1 MGYVSGVPL
10 LGAVAISA
18 KKMYPGPDDRTEYK
32 KRYIHLGSYTYPS
45 VREYISRFLRL
56 SSPSPARVSSLD
68 LAVLVLLCSG
78 AGALFHFLP
87 PSLPPSMAP
96 SPLAFPPQLTNPFDP
111 IAGVRSV
118 TRRSETRRCRRCQW
132 STRLQKTELAHTIC
146 VTSQTVYAS
155 AYTYEDME
163 ALLSDLQ
170 SKMEKEPF
178 KMLIINSVTTLF
190 NTELCNGC
198 AFDGCQI
205 KTLEMM
211 YCLRMIANK
220 FHIGVYVTNHEE
232 MGLTDAK
239 IKRSLKQGLYFME
252 VKDLRKLNNAVQVTT
267 GNSSLG
273 DMHQGGDMHEDVFL
287 GLQDFRTKIRVSY
300 PNSWFYLDA
309 SSDDKIKQLSQ
320 MIEKRISLSR
330 ESFYLTYLGRKL
342 EPESTLRELG
352 LVVSLITFELHVR
365 LRGGCPDKG
374 NQSLREFI
382 ASNSVCWITM
392 SHGKNLYSN
401 RLVREVLVRYPGQ
414 KGMRQVVK
422 LVMQPL
428 AILSQ
433 HAVKDLDET
442 SVCEDYKKISKL
454 FLDMLELNK
463 GHPLYLSHLCSKM
476 KSANV
481 TSAKSNTF
489 QLFLRVHPSLMTY
502 STRSSL
508 LWEMKREIDGLLPPN
523 AKNIQSAIDQI
534 LMNRDW
540 TLIAKQEAAFSPTY
554 NRSYKKSSSECFKFI
569 RNWLTHGIENFNTSD
584 PRRFT
589 TEDMDYLLEIV
600 FKDFLADIVWTL
612 LQNNIGN
619 LNRWSSID
627 GENHTLNARC
637 GFETNGSRVAL
648 PQGRLRR
655 R

>member
-1 MGYVSGVPL
+1 
-10 LGAVAISA
+10 
-18 KKMYPGPDDRTEYK
+18 
-32 KRYIHLGSYTYPS
+32 
-45 VREYISRFLRL
+45 
-56 SSPSPARVSSLD
+56 
-68 LAVLVLLCSG
+68 
-78 AGALFHFLP
+78 
-87 PSLPPSMAP
+87 MAP

-118 TRRSETRRCRRCQW
+118 TRRSETRRCRRCLW

-239 IKRSLKQGLYFME
+239 IKRSLKQGLYFKE

-309 SSDDKIKQLSQ
+309 SPDDKIKQLSQ

-401 RLVREVLVRYPGQ
+401 RLVREVL
-414 KGMRQVVK
+414 
-422 LVMQPL
+422 
-428 AILSQ
+428 
-433 HAVKDLDET
+433 
-442 SVCEDYKKISKL
+442 
-454 FLDMLELNK
+454 
-463 GHPLYLSHLCSKM
+463 
-476 KSANV
+476 
-481 TSAKSNTF
+481 
-489 QLFLRVHPSLMTY
+489 
-502 STRSSL
+502 
-508 LWEMKREIDGLLPPN
+508 
-523 AKNIQSAIDQI
+523 SAIDQI
-534 LMNRDW
+534 LMKRDW
-540 TLIAKQEAAFSPTY
+540 TLLAKQEAAFSPTY

-619 LNRWSSID
+619 LNRWCLPGLQMYKKI
-627 GENHTLNARC
+627 TLSRLIC
-637 GFETNGSRVAL
+637 GQNN
-648 PQGRLRR
+648 
-655 R
+655 

>member
-1 MGYVSGVPL
+1 MVRDRLKDRTDILFKLNSVVWISPSSTSLHEL
-10 LGAVAISA
+10 LGGVASDFTDGHA
-18 KKMYPGPDDRTEYK
+18 
-32 KRYIHLGSYTYPS
+32 
-45 VREYISRFLRL
+45 
-56 SSPSPARVSSLD
+56 SSF
-68 LAVLVLLCSG
+68 SG
-78 AGALFHFLP
+78 
-87 PSLPPSMAP
+87 
-96 SPLAFPPQLTNPFDP
+96 
-111 IAGVRSV
+111 
-118 TRRSETRRCRRCQW
+118 
-132 STRLQKTELAHTIC
+132 RLQKTELAHTIC
-146 VTSQTVYAS
+146 VTSQLPTGTHEATGKIAYIDTEGTFDPEKLVKIAERLGVEATPVIQNTVYAS

-239 IKRSLKQGLYFME
+239 IKRSLKQGLYFKE

-273 DMHQGGDMHEDVFL
+273 DMHQGGDMHEERYNGCTKTVCGRKHETVCANSQRL
-287 GLQDFRTKIRVSY
+287 LDFRTKIRVSY

-309 SSDDKIKQLSQ
+309 SPDDKIKQLSQ

-428 AILSQ
+428 AIRI
-433 HAVKDLDET
+433 
-442 SVCEDYKKISKL
+442 C
-454 FLDMLELNK
+454 N
-463 GHPLYLSHLCSKM
+463 G
-476 KSANV
+476 
-481 TSAKSNTF
+481 
-489 QLFLRVHPSLMTY
+489 
-502 STRSSL
+502 
-508 LWEMKREIDGLLPPN
+508 
-523 AKNIQSAIDQI
+523 
-534 LMNRDW
+534 
-540 TLIAKQEAAFSPTY
+540 IA
-554 NRSYKKSSSECFKFI
+554 
-569 RNWLTHGIENFNTSD
+569 
-584 PRRFT
+584 
-589 TEDMDYLLEIV
+589 
-600 FKDFLADIVWTL
+600 
-612 LQNNIGN
+612 
-619 LNRWSSID
+619 
-627 GENHTLNARC
+627 
-637 GFETNGSRVAL
+637 SRT
-648 PQGRLRR
+648 QGT
-655 R
+655 

>member
-78 AGALFHFLP
+78 AG
-87 PSLPPSMAP
+87 
-96 SPLAFPPQLTNPFDP
+96 
-111 IAGVRSV
+111 GVASDF
-118 TRRSETRRCRRCQW
+118 TDGHAS
-132 STRLQKTELAHTIC
+132 SFSGRLQKTELAHTIC

-239 IKRSLKQGLYFME
+239 IKRSLKQGLYFKE

-273 DMHQGGDMHEDVFL
+273 DMHQGGDMHEET
-287 GLQDFRTKIRVSY
+287 FRMV
-300 PNSWFYLDA
+300 D
-309 SSDDKIKQLSQ
+309 
-320 MIEKRISLSR
+320 
-330 ESFYLTYLGRKL
+330 
-342 EPESTLRELG
+342 
-352 LVVSLITFELHVR
+352 
-365 LRGGCPDKG
+365 GC
-374 NQSLREFI
+374 
-382 ASNSVCWITM
+382 M
-392 SHGKNLYSN
+392 
-401 RLVREVLVRYPGQ
+401 EV
-414 KGMRQVVK
+414 
-422 LVMQPL
+422 
-428 AILSQ
+428 SQ

-476 KSANV
+476 KNANV

-540 TLIAKQEAAFSPTY
+540 TLLAKQEAAFSPTY

-619 LNRWSSID
+619 LNRWFAD
-627 GENHTLNARC
+627 VQENNS
-637 GFETNGSRVAL
+637 F
-648 PQGRLRR
+648 
-655 R
+655 